1 MQALCRVPWR
11 APACPVFA
19 RIRGAAEACRMAYW
33 KALKKWIINFIF
45 QRFNNE
51 LIYGCK
57 GADEEIK
64 LSPKGVPF

>member
-1 MQALCRVPWR
+1 
-11 APACPVFA
+11 
-19 RIRGAAEACRMAYW
+19 MAYW
-33 KALKKWIINFIF
+33 KALKKWIIDFIF